1 MSNQAIYLSTPE
13 TTAFDVNIY
22 IGTSVTPVSTVSVSN
37 ALPYTYTLANNDNG
51 ITMLPDAD
59 VGVILSTAGLRFE
72 SASGEKF
79 YVNYRGRNGAQ
90 GASLTSKGRAA
101 LGTHFKWGGIPF
113 LHDRNI
119 YNATLGIM
127 ATEDNTTVVV
137 SDYDPNCVFR
147 QGTNAVGLTDDIIT
161 ITLDKGETYVLESV
175 GNNGDAN
182 RYGWVGADITADKD
196 IAISNGNILVGV
208 VAGSDLQDAGIDQ
221 PVPIDIIGR
230 EYVFIR
236 GNGSNALEFPVII
249 GTANGTDIFINGSST
264 PIATINNGEYF
275 IIPGANYTGSS
286 PGSNMTVTTSKN
298 VYAYQCLAGNS
309 SAATTGM
316 NFIAP
321 VNCLLPDNLNNIG
334 NIEDLVGINL
344 SNAGLTIL
352 ASNSTP
358 DANIIVTDGSGTVT
372 LPAAQMANG
381 LAWKSFYIPNLTGNV
396 SVQSSGSI
404 AVGVIGLSGSLGIG
418 GYFSGFDTVPVVDYT
433 ITGSGCLGSTISL
446 TETFDSYQWYR
457 DGVAIPGAVT
467 SNYTPTQI
475 GEHYVNVSKSG
486 CDYNSNVIQVFY
498 CQPDILVE
506 KTADKS
512 TISEGENITFTITV
526 ESLGV
531 DDVTNL
537 VIEDILPTGLT
548 LFSVSPSKG
557 TWSSPN
563 WTIGTMVKGEKQNLT
578 IIATAD
584 DVVAPTTSIDVT
596 NTVDNT
602 QDQIDSNASTDDMS
616 ETITIENLD
625 DDGDGDPDTT
635 DSNPLDPCIFSVNQ
649 VSANTDSNWD
659 NADCDGDGI
668 DNGTEITNGTDPY
681 NNDTTPPTAPTV
693 DSLVTNDTTPVLTG
707 TAEPNSTITV
717 VVGGATYTTTAN
729 ASGDW
734 TIDTQTATPDSGTF
748 SPNVNGTNEVQVTST
763 DAAGNSTNDATT
775 LELTIDTTDP
785 TTPTVDSQVTNDTT
799 PVLTG
804 TAEPNSTITVV
815 VGGATYTTTANASGD
830 WTIDTQTA
838 TPDSGTFS
846 PNVNGTNEVQV
857 TSTDAAGNSTNDA
870 TTLELTIDTTD
881 PTTPTVDS
889 QVTNDTTPVLTGTA
903 EPNSTITVVVGGAT
917 YTTTANASGD
927 WTIDT
932 QTATPDSGTF
942 SPNVN
947 GTNEVQVTSTDA
959 AGNST
964 NDATTLELTID
975 TTDPT
980 APTVDSQVTNDTTP
994 VLTGTAEPNSTIT
1007 VVVGGATYTT
1017 TANASGDWTID
1028 TQTAT
1033 PNSGTF
1039 SPNVNGT
1046 NEVQVTSTDA
1056 AGNSTNDATTLE
1068 LTIDTTD
1075 PTTPTVDSQ
1084 VTNDT
1089 TPVLT
1094 GTAEPNSTITVV
1106 VGGATYTTTAN
1117 ASGDWT
1123 IDTQTATPDSGTFS
1137 PNVNGTN
1144 EVQVTSTDAAGN
1156 STNDATTLELTIDTT
1171 DPTTPTVD
1179 SLVTNDTTPVLT
1191 GTAEPNSTITV
1202 VVGGATYTTT
1212 ANASGGWTI
1221 DTQTATP
1228 DSGTFSPNVNGTN
1241 EVQVTSTDAA
1251 GNSTNDATTLEL
1263 IIDTT
1268 DPTAP
1273 TVAITEDTNND
1284 GLISQDELVGDIDAT
1299 ITLPADAVAGDTVTI
1314 TDGNGNSQD
1323 IVLNATDITN
1333 GTINVIIA
1341 NPGDGNSINV
1351 TANITDVAGNV
1362 GPNST
1367 ADSAT
1372 IDTTPPT
1379 APTVAITED
1388 TNNDGLISQD
1398 ELVGDIDATITLPA
1412 DAVVGDTVTITD
1424 GNGNS
1429 QDIVLNATDITNGT
1443 INVIIANPGDG
1454 NSINVTANITD
1465 VAGNV
1470 GPNSTAD
1477 SATIDTTP
1485 PTAPTVA
1492 ITEDTNND
1500 GLISQDELVGD
1511 IDATITLP
1519 ADAVAGDTVTITDGN
1534 GNSQDI
1540 VLNATDI
1547 TNGTINV
1554 IIANPGDGNSINV
1567 TANITDVA
1575 GNVGP
1580 NSTADSATIDTTPPT
1595 APTVAITEDTNNDG
1609 LISQDELVGDI
1620 DATITLPADAVVGD
1634 TVTITDGNGN
1644 SQDIVLN
1651 ATDITNGTINVI
1663 IANPGDGNSINV
1675 TANITDVAGNV
1686 GPNSTA
1692 DSATIDTTPPT
1703 APTVAITED
1712 TNNDGLI
1719 SQDELVGD
1727 IDATITL
1734 PADAVAGDTVT
1745 ITDGNGNS
1753 QDIVLNAT
1761 DITNGTINVVIA
1773 NPGDGNSINVTAN
1786 ITDVAGNVGPNS
1798 TADSATIDTTPPTAP
1813 TVTITEDTNN
1823 DGLISQDELVG
1834 DIDATITLPA
1844 DAVAGDTVT
1853 ITDGNG
1859 NSQDIV
1865 LNATDITNGTIN
1877 VIIANPGDGNSINVT
1892 ANITDVAGNVGPNS
1906 AADSATIDST
1916 DPIVDSFT
1924 ANTTSPLLTGQGN
1937 SNELLLIDL
1946 DTDGD
1951 GVIDVSYSVT
1961 TDSTG
1966 NWSIDTATAIPD
1978 NGTFPILEDEDT
1990 IEIIA
1995 TDSAGNIG
2003 TGTVVLSIDSD
2014 NDGLSDNEEA
2024 ALGTDPNNP
2033 DTDGDSILDGQEV
2046 TDNTNPLD
2054 DCDSNGGTP
2063 LDTSDCDMDGL
2074 TNAQEAALG
2083 TDPFNSDSD
2092 GDLILDGKEVD
2103 DETDPLDPCDNIGGT
2118 PPTGSACDI
2127 SIYNDL
2133 VGPGVDDGYFRIIN
2147 IEQFPNNTVQIYN
2160 RWGVIV
2166 FETKGYDRGSNVFKG
2181 ISNGRVVIN
2190 KNEELPAGVYY
2201 YIINYNNNGQNK
2213 SKAGYLYLNR

>member
-1554 IIANPGDGNSINV
+1554 
-1567 TANITDVA
+1567 
-1575 GNVGP
+1575 
-1580 NSTADSATIDTTPPT
+1580 
-1595 APTVAITEDTNNDG
+1595 
-1609 LISQDELVGDI
+1609 
-1620 DATITLPADAVVGD
+1620 
-1634 TVTITDGNGN
+1634 
-1644 SQDIVLN
+1644 
-1651 ATDITNGTINVI
+1651 
-1663 IANPGDGNSINV
+1663 
-1675 TANITDVAGNV
+1675 
-1686 GPNSTA
+1686 
-1692 DSATIDTTPPT
+1692 
-1703 APTVAITED
+1703 
-1712 TNNDGLI
+1712 
-1719 SQDELVGD
+1719 
-1727 IDATITL
+1727 
-1734 PADAVAGDTVT
+1734 
-1745 ITDGNGNS
+1745 
-1753 QDIVLNAT
+1753 
-1761 DITNGTINVVIA
+1761 VIA